1 MHHFFTSKNNFTLC
15 YDQPPPLPLGAT
27 YYFIVS
33 LHEAE
38 SDALIGDRKNV
49 TDTCV
54 DFFVLAPDLIRYI
67 VTVVAAHGT
76 NNTGG
81 LVNLT
86 IEFPSSKY
94 K

>member
-38 SDALIGDRKNV
+38 SDALIDEKNV

-54 DFFVLAPDLIRYI
+54 DFFVPAPDLIRYI